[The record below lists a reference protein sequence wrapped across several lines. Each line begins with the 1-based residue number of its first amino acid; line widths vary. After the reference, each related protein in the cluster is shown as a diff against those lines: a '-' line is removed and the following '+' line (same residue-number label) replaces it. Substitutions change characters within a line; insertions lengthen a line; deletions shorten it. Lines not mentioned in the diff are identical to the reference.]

1 MRTRRER
8 VEFAKSTLISLQH
21 NIEDGEVKLKHTNMS
36 EAGAAIVDD
45 LYLDAII
52 IAKQALNDWLEIN
65 NKVGG

>member
-21 NIEDGEVKLKHTNMS
+21 NIEDGEVRFAHEHMS
-36 EAGAAIVDD
+36 EAGATVVDD
-45 LYLDAII
+45 LYIDAII

-65 NKVGG
+65 NKIGG